1 MLATASPLTLP
12 VVESSELIFAITP
25 CEAMACG
32 GTADSLESTV
42 GTGHSGWTPPKE
54 FRRDVH
60 IKATSERAAG
70 NLTRSQ
76 HPGGVAAQLAD
87 ARSGS
92 SSHFATPQALVRERL
107 ATVTLAE
114 FARGK

>member
-1 MLATASPLTLP
+1 M
-12 VVESSELIFAITP
+12 FAITH

-42 GTGHSGWTPPKE
+42 ATEHSGWTPPKE
-54 FRRDVH
+54 LQRDVH

-76 HPGGVAAQLAD
+76 RP
-87 ARSGS
+87 SGIFACS
-92 SSHFATPQALVRERL
+92 SCTPTGASTFATQQHPAGPTYTSEL
-107 ATVTLAE
+107 T
-114 FARGK
+114 